1 MPLRKG
7 SDAAT
12 IAANV
17 RQLIKEGYPPMQAT
31 AIAHATAKAGEESE
45 ETKRAKAVPPKRRKK
60 K

>member
-31 AIAHATAKAGEESE
+31 AIAHATAKAGEGSE
-45 ETKRAKAVPPKRRKK
+45 DAKGAKIKRKRSSKK
-60 K
+60 